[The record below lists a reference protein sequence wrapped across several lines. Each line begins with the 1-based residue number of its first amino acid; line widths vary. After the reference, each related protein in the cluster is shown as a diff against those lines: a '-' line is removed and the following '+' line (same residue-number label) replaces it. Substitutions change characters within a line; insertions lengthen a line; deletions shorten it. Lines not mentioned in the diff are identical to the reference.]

1 MSVDDRQI
9 SRMTRISMMH
19 ISPLMAT
26 RKAANVGLGNVKEE
40 LEIQHE
46 ETILTSW
53 RESRC

>member
-9 SRMTRISMMH
+9 SAMTRISMMH
-19 ISPLMAT
+19 ISPLTVT

-40 LEIQHE
+40 LEIQDE